1 MANYG
6 LTRSGFVRK
15 RMPEQL
21 KELYENAKKMFGEDI
36 DLSPET
42 VMGMMLNIESER
54 FAALWEL
61 IESVYSAMYPM
72 SATGANLD
80 RAVSFTGVTRLQAE
94 HSTVPV
100 IFYGNTGVEIPR
112 YTAVRNAGTQVL
124 YYSDEDARIDSNQ
137 AAYARIEL
145 NSNTINTGDVFSV
158 VVNGVTYRFTAMR
171 SSSASIIQGLANQLK
186 AISYADVSN
195 DNVIIE

>member
-80 RAVSFTGVTRLQAE
+80 RAVSLQE
-94 HSTVPV
+94 SLV
-100 IFYGNTGVEIPR
+100 YK
-112 YTAVRNAGTQVL
+112 Q
-124 YYSDEDARIDSNQ
+124 
-137 AAYARIEL
+137 
-145 NSNTINTGDVFSV
+145 
-158 VVNGVTYRFTAMR
+158 
-171 SSSASIIQGLANQLK
+171 SIQRCQ
-186 AISYADVSN
+186 
-195 DNVIIE
+195 

>member
-15 RMPEQL
+15 RMRAV

-61 IESVYSAMYPM
+61 IESVYSAMYPI

-100 IFYGNTGVEIPR
+100 IFYGNAGVEIP
-112 YTAVRNAGTQVL
+112 NILQ
-124 YYSDEDARIDSNQ
+124 
-137 AAYARIEL
+137 YAMQEH
-145 NSNTINTGDVFSV
+145 
-158 VVNGVTYRFTAMR
+158 RFY
-171 SSSASIIQGLANQLK
+171 IIQMKTHALIQIKPLMHGL
-186 AISYADVSN
+186 S
-195 DNVIIE
+195 